1 MIKTEVT
8 QLSDNEHRIDVVLP
22 KDEYTRLYKE
32 NLNTLLAKNI
42 QLPGF
47 RRGKVPRALIEK
59 KFSANLHQDTVSALF
74 EAHYTP
80 ALEQS
85 GLTPA
90 VQPQITLPETQPDD
104 SFCFQLSVTTWPDV
118 KLAPLA
124 DLAVE
129 HWDVT
134 VDDADVDGVVERLMA
149 SQFRYELAEKSVEE
163 GDKVCM
169 DYTGYIGDEPFDG
182 GAAENA
188 ELVIGSGGYIP
199 GFETQLMGAE
209 AGQHIQV
216 NVQFPENYQA
226 EALAGKSARFEVDV
240 KTVMKGTPCSSV
252 DDLATLLGFTD
263 EAGLRADSQE
273 RLTVEANKATLE
285 KTRNSMEEALVE
297 ANPIAVPD
305 RILQEHVLQT
315 IKRYEKR
322 RIEEGGAPL
331 SDDEQK
337 KFLKYAS
344 VVETKNLQISMIFQA
359 IRKEADLTVT
369 DADTSAE
376 LNTMAMQYPEEQR
389 AAYVNWMETNKENR
403 EGIESTLL
411 ERKCVAQVLTHSNV
425 TKIVKTI
432 TELQQELD
440 AEEATEEVV

>member
-1 MIKTEVT
+1 MIKTEVK
-8 QLSDNEHRIDVVLP
+8 QLSDNEHRIDVNLP

-47 RRGKVPRALIEK
+47 RRGKVPRSLIEK
-59 KFSANLHQDTVSALF
+59 KFSENLHQDTISALF
-74 EAHYTP
+74 EAHYAP

-85 GLTPA
+85 GLVPA
-90 VQPQITLPETQPDD
+90 VQPQITLPETQTDD
-104 SFCFQLSVTTWPDV
+104 TFSFQLTVTTWPDV

-124 DLAVE
+124 DLTVE

-149 SQFRYELAEKSVEE
+149 SQFRHELAAKPVEE

-169 DYTGYIGDEPFDG
+169 DYTGYIDDEAFDG

-199 GFETQLMGAE
+199 GFEAQLMGAE
-209 AGQHIQV
+209 AGQQIQV
-216 NVQFPENYQA
+216 NVEFPENYQA

-263 EAGLRADSQE
+263 EAALRGDSQE

-285 KTRNSMEEALVE
+285 KTRESMEEALVK
-297 ANPIAVPD
+297 ANPIDVPE
-305 RILQEHVLQT
+305 RILQEHVLQS

-331 SDDEQK
+331 SDEEQR
-337 KFLKYAS
+337 KFLSYAS

-369 DADTSAE
+369 DDDVE
-376 LNTMAMQYPEEQR
+376 EDLNAMAMQYPEEQR
-389 AAYVNWMETNKENR
+389 DAYINWMKTNKENR

-411 ERKCVAQVLTHSNV
+411 ERKCVAHILMHSNV

-440 AEEATEEVV
+440 GEASTEKV